1 MLKLNNSLSSET
13 AVNQYAELYMAGR
26 CISTPF
32 FSNVLQAWKQRNH
45 PNMLFVTFEEMKQDL
60 RGVINRVAAHLG
72 KQPTEKQLEQLE
84 RHLSFESM
92 KDNQWVNKENM
103 GYRKTDSSGE
113 RIAFM
118 RKGQTG
124 DWKNHLSTEVAQ
136 KMDVWME
143 ENLGGTGLEL
153 VTELPKK

>member
-1 MLKLNNSLSSET
+1 MMPITDRPRPWHIQTHLPLNFLPPALLDT
-13 AVNQYAELYMAGR
+13 
-26 CISTPF
+26 CK
-32 FSNVLQAWKQRNH
+32 AWKRRNH

-60 RGVINRVAAHLG
+60 RGVIDRVAAHLG

-92 KDNQWVNKENM
+92 KYNQWVNKENM

-124 DWKNHLSTEVAQ
+124 DWKNHLSAEMAQ

-143 ENLGGTGLEL
+143 ENLRGTGLEL
-153 VTELPKK
+153 VTELPK